1 MKYFKLLSS
10 IIILIVTIFVFLSAT
25 YGWYVTNKNT
35 DATGIEAKT
44 NDEVMKYSIEIYDGS
59 HYVSNKNTIS
69 NAFPGDVSYFRIKI
83 VGADLIPSDYSYTI
97 NFECL
102 SSIIEDTIQ
111 VSDSYVTYDS
121 VELYKIE
128 NNKVLINDKTLY
140 NISES
145 NISLEDYKIENVYKF
160 YSNVKNGD
168 TLPSTNNDLVDSI
181 TIEST
186 TIKDENDSYYYYF
199 ALEFNESSSIVTYNS
214 SETSNPYMFQK
225 LTIKSIKI
233 ERL

>member
-25 YGWYVTNKNT
+25 YGWYVTNKSA
-35 DATGIEAKT
+35 DASGIEAKT
-44 NDEVMKYSIEIYDGS
+44 NDEIMKYSIEVYDGS
-59 HYVSNKNTIS
+59 DYVNNINTIS
-69 NAFPGDVSYFRIKI
+69 NAFPGDITYFRIKI
-83 VGADLIPSDYSYTI
+83 VGADLIPSDYSYNI

-102 SSIIEDTIQ
+102 SSIIADTIQ

-121 VELYKIE
+121 VDLYKIE

-140 NISES
+140 SINDRE
-145 NISLEDYKIENVYKF
+145 ISLEDYKIENVYKF
-160 YSNVKNGD
+160 YSNVKNGES
-168 TLPSTNNDLVDSI
+168 LISTNNDLSDTI

-186 TIKDENDSYYYYF
+186 TIKHEEDSYYYYF
-199 ALEFNESSSIVTYNS
+199 ALEFNESASIVTYNDI
-214 SETSNPYMFQK
+214 ETSNPYMFQK
-225 LTIKSIKI
+225 LTINCIKI